1 MGDTAISYATKG
13 WNPVVGC
20 PLPLASDGCQHCWA
34 RELHNRR
41 HRAYRHGKHLPKMYD
56 YPFELM
62 QTFPARLDEP
72 LHWRK
77 PQTVAVCFQG
87 DLFHEAVPEAF
98 IHEVLDTVLCCDQ
111 HTFQVLTKRAD
122 RCRTVLTKYW
132 DAMREKRRQAETWCD
147 YRGIRFTDSA
157 MPLSSSFTTDF
168 FLTSALIEIP
178 YPNLWVGISCEDRAT
193 ADARIPLLLQTPA
206 AVRFVSVEPMLGP
219 VDLRMPSQVTRSK
232 ARELARKIHATL
244 DEESFQVLD
253 WVILGG
259 ESGPQARE
267 MNIEWA
273 RSVKNQCVA
282 AGVPFFYKQGPGDVG
297 RFVKMPLLDGQEWR
311 KFPK

>member
-168 FLTSALIEIP
+168 FLTSARSTCSLMLASARP
-178 YPNLWVGISCEDRAT
+178 YLRISSSVSLQSNCFTTSRRSIFDGFDFVSA
-193 ADARIPLLLQTPA
+193 ISPLLSMRYFSHTTINTPGA
-206 AVRFVSVEPMLGP
+206 
-219 VDLRMPSQVTRSK
+219 
-232 ARELARKIHATL
+232 
-244 DEESFQVLD
+244 
-253 WVILGG
+253 
-259 ESGPQARE
+259 
-267 MNIEWA
+267 
-273 RSVKNQCVA
+273 C
-282 AGVPFFYKQGPGDVG
+282 
-297 RFVKMPLLDGQEWR
+297 
-311 KFPK
+311 